1 MESSMGQKLP
11 PDHSTV
17 NWQDTKRLICFRR
30 GTMQEG
36 VLSNIHQC
44 IRETSYP
51 PAIGQAGEGDSDMA
65 NSIIDLFAIN
75 PHAAFHINSVI
86 NSYTVHFMLDIGAA
100 VSLLNTDTWN
110 KVRGTSTLVPWT
122 NPGLV
127 GVSGTPLRVSGK
139 AKLQLKLGEQL
150 YPVEVVVADLRT
162 EGILGLDF
170 LETNRCAIDLVN
182 GSMRLNGSDQ
192 LIPLYRT
199 GETKRQMENVA
210 MSQVHE

>member
-1 MESSMGQKLP
+1 
-11 PDHSTV
+11 
-17 NWQDTKRLICFRR
+17 
-30 GTMQEG
+30 
-36 VLSNIHQC
+36 
-44 IRETSYP
+44 
-51 PAIGQAGEGDSDMA
+51 MA
-65 NSIIDLFAIN
+65 NSIIDLFTIN

-86 NSYTVHFMLDIGAA
+86 NSYKVHFMLDTRAA

-139 AKLQLKLGEQL
+139 AKIQLKLGKQL
-150 YPVEVVVADLRT
+150 YLVEVVVADLRT
-162 EGILGLDF
+162 VGILGLDF
-170 LETNRCAIDLVN
+170 LETNRCAIDLLN

-199 GETKRQMENVA
+199 GETKHQMENV
-210 MSQVHE
+210 SIVLLDDVSIPGGNKVEQPKE